1 MFRDNTAWQAE
12 GRKEVAQHLPGSPR
26 DEEFRASHIRSLVA
40 VQPIHMYICM
50 YIWILFFSW
59 KCNLFGSF

>member
-26 DEEFRASHIRSLVA
+26 DEEFRASHIRSPAA
-40 VQPIHMYICM
+40 VQPIHTHAYMYVYM
-50 YIWILFFSW
+50 
-59 KCNLFGSF
+59 